1 MTLEELKK
9 ATDSLKDKGLTDED
23 IIVSYGEMFEDGKIT
38 KNQLVGLC
46 EALGYEMDKDWLA
59 KSEEEARKSLWK
71 TNPDEKKEG
80 LETKESEEV
89 EELGDKEPQEVE
101 KKEPKEKE
109 KGDDED
115 EKKEALKLFGL

>member
-80 LETKESEEV
+80 LENKEA

-101 KKEPKEKE
+101 KKEEPKEKE